1 MDTPKAEEHTSKDTL
16 EDTSKAMSVTSL
28 TPLQYKTI
36 LVPHDGSTTADI
48 ALKHAIY
55 LSNVS
60 GAEIIILNVLEN
72 LDSVDSS
79 AVLATSGKDIEAKSD
94 YEITLE
100 GKVKNMIEEK
110 IKLCKKGGLKGQV
123 SYKIQTGKPVE
134 EIIKV
139 SEEMYI
145 DLLVMASS
153 KSSSLVSKILGS
165 TVRRV
170 IDNIKNPVLIV
181 GSEGSK
187 DNVED
192 RVHDST
198 QQHEGNES
206 ISPAKTKEHEPTAAK
221 EIMDV
226 TEKSSEIKDYSA

>member
-1 MDTPKAEEHTSKDTL
+1 MDTPKAEEHTLKGTA
-16 EDTSKAMSVTSL
+16 EDTSKVMSITFS
-28 TPLQYKTI
+28 TPLRYKTI
-36 LVPHDGSTTADI
+36 LVPHDGSTMADI

-55 LSNVS
+55 ISNVS

-79 AVLATSGKDIEAKSD
+79 AVLATSGKDIK
-94 YEITLE
+94 ITLE

-110 IKLCKKGGLKGQV
+110 IKLCKQAGLKGQV

-134 EIIKV
+134 QIIKI
-139 SEEMYI
+139 SEEMNI
-145 DLLVMASS
+145 DLLVMTSS
-153 KSSSLVSKILGS
+153 KSSSLASKILGS

-187 DNVED
+187 YNVEEKEYY
-192 RVHDST
+192 ST
-198 QQHEGNES
+198 QQQDEANES
-206 ISPAKTKEHEPTAAK
+206 MSSAK
-221 EIMDV
+221 I
-226 TEKSSEIKDYSA
+226 KSLGGE